1 MDVKQSIE
9 RSVSGSMSR
18 KAYQVL
24 IGKVQI
30 IFVSNYC
37 HSSSIVFLQI
47 TKLFFNPMVS

>member
-18 KAYQVL
+18 KANQVL

-30 IFVSNYC
+30 IFFLNYC
-37 HSSSIVFLQI
+37 HSIFIVFLQI
-47 TKLFFNPMVS
+47 TKKFF